1 MIKTGQAYPCTS
13 NIPITCTFYAV
24 TYGNNQPV
32 RFDRVAVTFSDNSY
46 STKPF
51 HILLPDMQMNQ
62 YDNYVYAYAGFY
74 DTLKK
79 DWQYFSAENYYRYW
93 GYWTSTEA
101 GIISTMGTD
110 ITGKAGSYRS
120 NVSVTISN
128 NAV

>member
-1 MIKTGQAYPCTS
+1 MVIISP
-13 NIPITCTFYAV
+13 
-24 TYGNNQPV
+24 
-32 RFDRVAVTFSDNSY
+32 FDLI
-46 STKPF
+46 F

-79 DWQYFSAENYYRYW
+79 YWQYFSENYYRYW
-93 GYWTSTEA
+93 GYWTSKDA
-101 GIISTMGTD
+101 GAIGKMGTD
-110 ITGKAGSYRS
+110 IKGKAGSYRT